1 MTEKTINNNG
11 YDYVD
16 LNLPSGTLWATCNV
30 GASKPSEYGLYFQWG
45 DVKGYTAEQVG
56 VAEEQK
62 PFNWNDYKWYESRI
76 VDVAN
81 IKFKKYTAGGA
92 TLKLDDDAAHIYMG
106 GDWHMPTPEQI
117 KALID
122 NTTHSWGWHTHSW
135 EWHNLDDVK
144 GMRFTSKQDTSKS
157 IFIPAAGFAFDGSVH
172 DIGNEADIWSSM
184 LDKSYIN
191 YGQYLLLTSGYV
203 CLDNYYHCCGF
214 PVRGVIG

>member
-1 MTEKTINNNG
+1 MNKNFDNNG
-11 YDYVD
+11 FKYVD
-16 LNLPSGTLWATCNV
+16 LDLPSGTLWATCNV
-30 GASKPSEYGLYFQWG
+30 GADKPTDYGKYFQWG
-45 DVKGYTAEQVG
+45 DINGYTKKQVG
-56 VAEEQK
+56 K
-62 PFNWNDYKWYESRI
+62 DKDFNFDDYKWNPSGNGRT
-76 VDVAN
+76 
-81 IKFKKYTAGGA
+81 FTKYNTCCA
-92 TLKLDDDAAHIYMG
+92 TLDLEDDTANFHMK

-117 KALID
+117 KELID

-191 YGQYLLLTSGYV
+191 YSQYLLLTSGYV